1 MGSREGL
8 ALRQLALEALEKS
21 TKMFELAFKLQT
33 QGNQVEAERVRND
46 ARTQR
51 NFHYIDDRS
60 ELPGGRLEQR
70 QFATIPRLYQLFS
83 PVRHRT
89 TA

>member
-51 NFHYIDDRS
+51 NISTILMTEANYQEVDSNSVSSQRY
-60 ELPGGRLEQR
+60 PG
-70 QFATIPRLYQLFS
+70 IINFS
-83 PVRHRT
+83 AQVRH
-89 TA
+89 

>member
-51 NFHYIDDRS
+51 NISTILMTEENYQEVDSNSVSSQRY
-60 ELPGGRLEQR
+60 PG
-70 QFATIPRLYQLFS
+70 IINFS
-83 PVRHRT
+83 AQVRH
-89 TA
+89 